1 MIIDNKNN
9 REITKYLEAYH
20 AGQISKGLDTG
31 LLKLDDSLR
40 FKKGQLTIIN
50 GLDNVGKQSGYFG
63 TILLYRLNI
72 T

>member
-1 MIIDNKNN
+1 MIIDNIEN
-9 REITKYLEAYH
+9 REITQYLEAYH

-50 GLDNVGKQSGYFG
+50 GF
-63 TILLYRLNI
+63 R
-72 T
+72 